1 MVFAGLGKYG
11 VYILFPTAYLLYYE
25 IDHVIVKWIMR
36 QPCFYVLVL
45 ATVHNVAIYI
55 YIFVIDSPCG
65 TLWCLKD
72 RCSF

>member
-1 MVFAGLGKYG
+1 MVFAGLVKYG

-36 QPCFYVLVL
+36 QPCFDVLVL

-55 YIFVIDSPCG
+55 YICYRFTMWYIVVFKG
-65 TLWCLKD
+65 QV
-72 RCSF
+72 